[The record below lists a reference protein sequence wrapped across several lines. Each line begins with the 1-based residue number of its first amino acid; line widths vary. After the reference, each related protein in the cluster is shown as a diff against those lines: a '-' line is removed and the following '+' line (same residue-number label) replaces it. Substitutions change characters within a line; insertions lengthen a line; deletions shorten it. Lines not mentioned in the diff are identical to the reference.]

1 MVMSASSLYTFM
13 FITIFNTGF
22 MYLGIYNYK
31 QEKTVDSII
40 FISVS
45 TIVYLYLLIYLW
57 YLYFK
62 TKPKYYRNIN
72 IAYES
77 DDETL
82 NL

>member
-1 MVMSASSLYTFM
+1 ML
-13 FITIFNTGF
+13 
-22 MYLGIYNYK
+22 
-31 QEKTVDSII
+31 

-45 TIVYLYLLIYLW
+45 TIIYLCLIIYLW

-62 TKPKYYRNIN
+62 TRPKYYRNIN

>member
-1 MVMSASSLYTFM
+1 MVMSASCLYIFM

-31 QEKTVDSII
+31 QEKTVDSIV

-45 TIVYLYLLIYLW
+45 TIIYLCLVIYLW

-62 TKPKYYRNIN
+62 TRPKYYRNIN

>member
-1 MVMSASSLYTFM
+1 MVMSASCLYIFM

-45 TIVYLYLLIYLW
+45 TIIYLCLVIYLW

-62 TKPKYYRNIN
+62 TRPKYYRNIN

>member
-1 MVMSASSLYTFM
+1 M

-31 QEKTVDSII
+31 QEKTTDSIV

-45 TIVYLYLLIYLW
+45 TIIYLYLIIYLW

-62 TKPKYYRNIN
+62 TRPKYYRNIN

-77 DDETL
+77 EDESL
-82 NL
+82 DI

>member
-1 MVMSASSLYTFM
+1 MVMSASCLYIFM

-62 TKPKYYRNIN
+62 TKPNYYRNIN